1 MIGRS
6 RNDAGQAFPI
16 YVVMVAGLLFLVF
29 AFFAVGKASA
39 LRNGAQGAADA
50 AALAAANEARENFE
64 AGFLAS
70 LPEDLLEAYL
80 QSHPVIGC
88 HAAQGLASAN
98 QADLNMPGGCVAIP
112 GGYRDRI
119 KVNVK
124 GRKPVDSSVLPG
136 SEKTVAKA
144 SATAVIEFRCSW
156 TSVDLNEDSIR
167 DIFFFTCEGGQML
180 EIRPSSPPPWSQVS
194 KILYDVHLVDN

>member
-1 MIGRS
+1 MTGTQR
-6 RNDAGQAFPI
+6 RDAGQAFPI

-50 AALAAANEARENFE
+50 AALAAASQARDEFQ

-70 LPEDLLEAYL
+70 LPEDLLSEYL
-80 QSHPVIGC
+80 QAHPVGGC
-88 HAAQGLASAN
+88 SAASGLAEAN
-98 QADLNMPGGCVAIP
+98 QAQLTGCIPFPGG
-112 GGYRDRI
+112 REDRI
-119 KVNVK
+119 KVSVK
-124 GRKPVDSSVLPG
+124 GDKPVDSSVLPG
-136 SEKTVAKA
+136 SKQTRAKA
-144 SATAVIEFRCSW
+144 TATAVIKFRCSW
-156 TSVDLNEDSIR
+156 TSVDLNDDSIR
-167 DIFFFTCEGGQML
+167 DIFFFTCGKDFL